1 MTKEEI
7 KKQIKASIRLYNEGY
22 ILNYGEGEEYPVS
35 IERIAGT
42 EKTPSKDYDYDKEM
56 KIPRFI
62 WTYQDEL
69 NSLDRNIAHNLYEGN
84 YDCYDFVKE
93 NKEVL
98 LSLYSEPRKVRKK
111 EEFYDYINP
120 SHYTDGGKE
129 VIDMML
135 DIWGAEKLIIYCE
148 ITAFKYRMRLGKKPE
163 QPIERDFEKAC
174 WYENKAK
181 ELRELI

>member
-7 KKQIKASIRLYNEGY
+7 KKQIEASVRLYNEGY
-22 ILNYGEGEEYPVS
+22 RLLYGAGEDYPVS
-35 IERIAGT
+35 IAKVGE
-42 EKTPSKDYDYDKEM
+42 PLSDYDYDKEM
-56 KIPRFI
+56 KIHSFI
-62 WTYQDEL
+62 WSNRDEL
-69 NSLDRNIAHNLYEGN
+69 NSLDKSLRKHIEEGFWNYEK
-84 YDCYDFVKE
+84 FVKE
-93 NKEVL
+93 NKEAL

-111 EEFYDYINP
+111 ESYDYINP

-135 DIWGAEKLIIYCE
+135 DIWGAEKLIAYCE